1 MEKLLTLPNGDVVY
15 HYNKSLVA
23 MFKGKRKLLSTS
35 IYNGGYHEDFQAIF
49 NYDCKLGPGMG
60 CEMLAESYV
69 EHMQLVAK
77 RLGLKPDYASG
88 MGTAADM
95 KNVAVAELSYKEL
108 TVIAVVTGGIET
120 NGGRAGDPAD
130 YYRPIEK
137 PDLHGTINI
146 MLFINCDMPAGT
158 LARAL
163 VTCTEA
169 KTAAI
174 QELYEGSNYST
185 GLATGSGTDQTII
198 VANADSELYLEG
210 AGKHAKMGELIGRVV
225 KQAVKETVGKQSGLT
240 PVNQHNVFR
249 RLRRF
254 KVTEEN
260 IWQLYLEKAEKP
272 VWKAEFLLKLDVL
285 AKDNLLVTN
294 TTLYIHLID
303 QLLWGLLAEDEVLQA
318 ADSILQTIASGYG
331 VEHTIPANASLE
343 ELLGAWKKLVELIV
357 EKKCNGNEADA

>member
-15 HYNKSLVA
+15 HYNKSIVTL
-23 MFKGKRKLLSTS
+23 FKGKRKVLSTS
-35 IYNGGYHEDFQAIF
+35 VYNGGYHEDFQAIY

-69 EHMQLVAK
+69 EHMKLVSK
-77 RLGLKPDYASG
+77 RLGLEPEYTSG

-95 KNVAVAELSYKEL
+95 KNVAIAELSYKEL
-108 TVIAVVTGGIET
+108 TVTAVVTGGIET

-198 VANADSELYLEG
+198 VANAGSDLYLEG

-240 PVNQHNVFR
+240 PVYQHNIFR

-254 KVTEEN
+254 KVTAED
-260 IWQLYLEKAEKP
+260 IWQLYLEKTKKP
-272 VWKAEFLLKLDVL
+272 VWKAEFLLELEGVS
-285 AKDNLLVTN
+285 KDNLLLTE
-294 TTLYIHLID
+294 TTLYIHLLD
-303 QLLWGLLAEDEVLQA
+303 QLLWGLLCEAEVLQSA
-318 ADSILQTIASGYG
+318 NRILKNLAVAFE
-331 VEHTIPANASLE
+331 VEEIVLERAGLESL
-343 ELLGAWKKLVELIV
+343 LKAWKQLVELIM
-357 EKKCNGNEADA
+357 EKKCNEDEI